1 MDEKTVSKPTHEAVA
16 CKPQVA
22 SDKKKITYTCP
33 KCDFKQTEDF
43 CGRPQPRYCRGDGR
57 LYPTPIPEG
66 DPRNARPLEA
76 TDGEVKHPCKRCGRA
91 KEDDNSLHCNECKK
105 IISKPGF

>member
-16 CKPQVA
+16 CKPQVT

-43 CGRPQPRYCRGDGR
+43 YRRPQQRYCRGDGR

-66 DPRNARPLEA
+66 DPRNVRREGG
-76 TDGEVKHPCKRCGRA
+76 DGEITEG
-91 KEDDNSLHCNECKK
+91 
-105 IISKPGF
+105 SKPLKSGF